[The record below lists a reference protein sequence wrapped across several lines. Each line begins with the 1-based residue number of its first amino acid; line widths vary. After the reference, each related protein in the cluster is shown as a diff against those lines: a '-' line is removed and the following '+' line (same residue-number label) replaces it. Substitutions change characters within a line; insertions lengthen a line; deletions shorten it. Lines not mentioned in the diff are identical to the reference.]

1 MTSTFK
7 AGTAGHGGFCGCS
20 GLHGALPAIFVLYLN
35 NLLSEAL
42 SSTSWTS
49 SL

>member
-1 MTSTFK
+1 MTLTFK
-7 AGTAGHGGFCGCS
+7 AATAGYGGCCGCG
-20 GLHGALPAIFVLYLN
+20 GLHGALPAIFVSYLK
-35 NLLSEAL
+35 NLPSEAL